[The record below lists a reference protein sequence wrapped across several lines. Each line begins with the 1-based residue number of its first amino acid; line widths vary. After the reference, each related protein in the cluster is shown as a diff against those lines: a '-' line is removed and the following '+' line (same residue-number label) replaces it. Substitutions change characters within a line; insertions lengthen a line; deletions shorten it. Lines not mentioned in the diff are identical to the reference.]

1 MMNFNFNKIK
11 EILPLIKKT
20 FDYFVWV
27 MFFVFLVLG
36 GVIFVTDRTYPGD
49 NLYPFKLKFEGF
61 VLATSK
67 ILNKQV
73 DFSIDLVA
81 KRSNEIA
88 KILTPKNSMET
99 LGRLDTQVVLTASSI
114 SQIQD
119 PTERKRAATKYIAKL
134 NQVSSTLTEKKRE
147 FTPVPAQVFP
157 TAAPRV
163 NLNQVQNNT
172 SSPTPAPPPPASSNE
187 TPDVSEQIDN
197 TQETIEET
205 IEEMSEIIDQ
215 PTMQQ
220 DVPITPTQ
228 APTSTP
234 QPTNTP
240 VPTSIPQSATH
251 DQEPQN
257 GSDKKTGDKKEDET
271 PTTAPTDIPQ
281 PTTQENTPVQNEV
294 PVSN

>member
-1 MMNFNFNKIK
+1 MMSFNFNKIK
-11 EILPLIKKT
+11 EILPLIKKA

-27 MFFVFLVLG
+27 MFFVLLVLG
-36 GVIFVTDRTYPGD
+36 GIIFVTDRTYPGD
-49 NLYPFKLKFEGF
+49 NLYSFKLKFEDF

-67 ILNKQV
+67 VLNKQV

-88 KILTPKNSMET
+88 KILTPKNSKET

-147 FTPVPAQVFP
+147 FVSAPAYP
-157 TAAPRV
+157 TAAPQV
-163 NLNQVQNNT
+163 NLNQAQSNPPNP
-172 SSPTPAPPPPASSNE
+172 PTPTSPPVISNE
-187 TPDVSEQIDN
+187 TSDVSEQIDN
-197 TQETIEET
+197 TQETIEDT
-205 IEEMSEIIDQ
+205 IDEMDEIIHQ
-215 PTMQQ
+215 PLQQ
-220 DVPITPTQ
+220 DIPITPTQ
-228 APTSTP
+228 TPPTSTP

-240 VPTSIPQSATH
+240 VPTSIPRSAAH
-251 DQEPQN
+251 EQESQD
-257 GSDKKTGDKKEDET
+257 GSDKKTGDKKKDEEAT
-271 PTTAPTDIPQ
+271 PTSTSIPQ
-281 PTTQENTPVQNEV
+281 PTIPPDNTPIPTEV

>member
-1 MMNFNFNKIK
+1 MINFNFNKIK
-11 EILPLIKKT
+11 EILPLIKKI

-27 MFFVFLVLG
+27 MFFVLLVLG
-36 GVIFVTDRTYPGD
+36 GIIFVTDRTYPGD
-49 NLYPFKLKFEGF
+49 NLYSFKLQFEDF

-88 KILTPKNSMET
+88 KILTSKNSKET
-99 LGRLDTQVVLTASSI
+99 LGRLDAQVVLTASSI

-119 PTERKRAATKYIAKL
+119 PAERKIAATKYITKL
-134 NQVSSTLTEKKRE
+134 NQVSSTLTEKKKE
-147 FTPVPAQVFP
+147 FVPVPAQVFP
-157 TAAPRV
+157 TTTP
-163 NLNQVQNNT
+163 QNNSRFPT
-172 SSPTPAPPPPASSNE
+172 LAPSPVTSNE
-187 TPDVSEQIDN
+187 NSDVSEQIDN
-197 TQETIEET
+197 SQETIEET
-205 IEEMSEIIDQ
+205 IEEMGEIINQ

-234 QPTNTP
+234 EPTDTP
-240 VPTSIPQSATH
+240 IPPTSIPESDTNN
-251 DQEPQN
+251 QEFN
-257 GSDKKTGDKKEDET
+257 NNSDKKTGNKKEDET

-281 PTTQENTPVQNEV
+281 PTIPPDNTPIPTEV
-294 PVSN
+294 PVNN

>member
-1 MMNFNFNKIK
+1 MNFNFNKIK
-11 EILPLIKKT
+11 EILPLIKKA

-27 MFFVFLVLG
+27 MFFVLLVLG
-36 GVIFVTDRTYPGD
+36 GIIFVTDRTYPGAK
-49 NLYPFKLKFEGF
+49 LYPFKLKFEGF

-81 KRSNEIA
+81 KRSNEVA
-88 KILTPKNSMET
+88 KILTPKNSKET

-119 PTERKRAATKYIAKL
+119 PTERKKAATKYIAKL
-134 NQVSSTLTEKKRE
+134 NQVSSTLTEKKKE
-147 FTPVPAQVFP
+147 FAPMPVSP
-157 TAAPRV
+157 TIAPQV
-163 NLNQVQNNT
+163 NLNQVQNNP
-172 SSPTPAPPPPASSNE
+172 SSPTPTPPPSTSNE

-197 TQETIEET
+197 TQETIEDT
-205 IEEMSEIIDQ
+205 IEEMDEIINQ

-228 APTSTP
+228 SPTSTP
-234 QPTNTP
+234 QPTDTP
-240 VPTSIPQSATH
+240 MPPTSIPESDTNNQGF
-251 DQEPQN
+251 N
-257 GSDKKTGDKKEDET
+257 NNSDKKKGDKKEDET
-271 PTTAPTDIPQ
+271 PTTAPTDVPQ
-281 PTTQENTPVQNEV
+281 PTIQENTPIPTEV

>member
-1 MMNFNFNKIK
+1 MSFNFNKIK
-11 EILPLIKKT
+11 EILPLIKKA

-27 MFFVFLVLG
+27 MFFVLLVLG
-36 GVIFVTDRTYPGD
+36 GVIFITDRTYPGD

-88 KILTPKNSMET
+88 KILTSKNSKET

-119 PTERKRAATKYIAKL
+119 PAERKMAATKYIAKL
-134 NQVSSTLTEKKRE
+134 NQVSSTLAEKKKE
-147 FTPVPAQVFP
+147 FAPVPAQVFP
-157 TAAPRV
+157 TVAP
-163 NLNQVQNNT
+163 QNN
-172 SSPTPAPPPPASSNE
+172 SYSPTPAPPPATSNE
-187 TPDVSEQIDN
+187 NSDVSEQIDN
-197 TQETIEET
+197 TQETIEDT
-205 IEEMSEIIDQ
+205 IEEMGEIINQ

-220 DVPITPTQ
+220 DVPITPTE

-234 QPTNTP
+234 AAPTINPQSSIQDPEPKDTSNKKIRKKREKEEPTATPQPTIPESTPIPTEIPQPTNQDNTP
-240 VPTSIPQSATH
+240 VPT
-251 DQEPQN
+251 
-257 GSDKKTGDKKEDET
+257 
-271 PTTAPTDIPQ
+271 
-281 PTTQENTPVQNEV
+281 EV
-294 PVSN
+294 PVNN